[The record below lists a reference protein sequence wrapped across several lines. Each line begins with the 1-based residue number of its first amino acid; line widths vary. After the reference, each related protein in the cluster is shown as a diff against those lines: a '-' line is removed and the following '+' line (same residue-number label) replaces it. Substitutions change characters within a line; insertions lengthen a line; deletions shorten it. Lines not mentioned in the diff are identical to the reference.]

1 MTSKRETSGR
11 SQSHTRKLVDG
22 FESSRANTLSK
33 LMSFERMAEDMISS
47 GEVEREDVEALRT
60 SLSGAWSY
68 YVASQQLAIE
78 LGNRT
83 PHYNLPLDLIKESY
97 SRVVQH
103 PLSDQ
108 SRNVGWLILNKMKED
123 GLIAAFADT
132 YARKPEMWE
141 GEKVGLDAVPCLAS
155 HLETEWNAAVES
167 ILEYWDRQTTQVVT
181 H

>member
-1 MTSKRETSGR
+1 MTSKRETSQSGR
-11 SQSHTRKLVDG
+11 SQSHTRKLIDG

-33 LMSFERMAEDMISS
+33 LMSFERMAEDMTSS
-47 GEVEREDVEALRT
+47 EDVDLEDVEALRT

-68 YVASQQLAIE
+68 FVASQQLAIE

-83 PHYNLPLDLIKESY
+83 PHFNLPLDLIKESY
-97 SRVVQH
+97 SRVVLVQH

-108 SRNVGWLILNKMKED
+108 SRNVGCLILNKMKED

-132 YARKPEMWE
+132 YARRPEMWE
-141 GEKVGLDAVPCLAS
+141 GEQVGLETVTCLAS

-167 ILEYWDRQTTQVVT
+167 ILEYWDRQTT
-181 H
+181 

>member
-1 MTSKRETSGR
+1 MTSKRETSAR

-22 FESSRANTLSK
+22 FESSRAKTLSK
-33 LMSFERMAEDMISS
+33 LMSFERMAKDMTSS
-47 GEVEREDVEALRT
+47 GDVELEDVEALRT

-78 LGNRT
+78 LVNRT

-97 SRVVQH
+97 SRVIQH

-108 SRNVGWLILNKMKED
+108 SRNMGWLILNKMKED

-141 GEKVGLDAVPCLAS
+141 GEQVGLDTVPCLAS
-155 HLETEWNAAVES
+155 HLETEWNAVVES
-167 ILEYWDRQTTQVVT
+167 ILEYWDRQTT
-181 H
+181 